1 MKITCQK
8 CNSVYSI
15 DASKIPAGGA
25 PATCQRCGNKFR
37 VTPPAKP
44 QAVPEV
50 APPPI
55 PENTTDSLAE
65 PPIPTA
71 ASIDAK
77 EREKG
82 LKPLGRLTKLLRVLL
97 IFNISLLIVAVLAGM
112 YEYHVYENLPLGTD
126 ISEMVLPSDD
136 MIIIVA
142 MAQLI
147 LFIILGINFL
157 RWIYRANKNLGE
169 LSGEHMDFTPGWS
182 VGWYFVPIA
191 NLFKPFQAMKEI
203 WEVSHNNQDDS
214 NMLLGIWWNLWLIS
228 NFIGEMTFKSILTT
242 DSIAERTSVT
252 AGYILNDGLDIV
264 LNIVALMLVSRIWA
278 AYSKNYR
285 NYNKTYK
292 GAPIVNRPVKNP
304 HGVVEKNSIAS
315 DLQTSLL

>member
-25 PATCQRCGNKFR
+25 PATCKKCGNKFR
-37 VTPPAKP
+37 VAPPAP
-44 QAVPEV
+44 SRAMPES

-55 PENTTDSLAE
+55 PKNTTDSVPE
-65 PPIPTA
+65 PPIPGA
-71 ASIDAK
+71 VSVDAK
-77 EREKG
+77 ERERG

-97 IFNISLLIVAVLAGM
+97 ILNIALIIVAVLAGL
-112 YEYHVYENLPLGTD
+112 YEYHIYENLPLGTD
-126 ISEMVLPSDD
+126 INEVLLPSDVLVG
-136 MIIIVA
+136 IVG
-142 MAQLI
+142 MAQLV
-147 LFIILGINFL
+147 LFVILGTTFL
-157 RWIYRANKNLGE
+157 CWIYRANKNLRE
-169 LSGEHMDFTPGWS
+169 LSGKHMDYTPGWS

-214 NMLLGIWWNLWLIS
+214 SAILVAWWILWLIS
-228 NFIGEMTFKSILTT
+228 NFIGEMTFKSVMAAE
-242 DSIAERTSVT
+242 SIAEHTST
-252 AGYILNDGLDIV
+252 TMIYLASDSLDVV

-278 AYSKNYR
+278 AYSKNYN
-285 NYNKTYK
+285 NYNRIYK

-304 HGVVEKNSIAS
+304 HGLVGKNSIAS
-315 DLQTSLL
+315 DLHSSLL